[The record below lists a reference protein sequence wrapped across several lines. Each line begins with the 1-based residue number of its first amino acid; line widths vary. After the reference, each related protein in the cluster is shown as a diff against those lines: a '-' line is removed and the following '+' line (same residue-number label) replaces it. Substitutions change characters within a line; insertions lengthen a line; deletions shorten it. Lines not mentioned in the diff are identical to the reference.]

1 MMMNIYVIMALLYAV
16 CYILIILFMVVIL
29 IYLFTENND
38 K

>member
-1 MMMNIYVIMALLYAV
+1 MNLYVFMALLYAV
-16 CYILIILFMVVIL
+16 CYILIILFMCVIL

>member
-1 MMMNIYVIMALLYAV
+1 MNIYVIMALLYAV